1 MAGRCGHKLLLGL
14 GGISPTEFMTKFRW
28 SNEAGRVDYA
38 HPKTSHTHGATQLDQ
53 VALKT

>member
-38 HPKTSHTHGATQLDQ
+38 HPKTSTLAAQRNLT
-53 VALKT
+53 KSR